1 MRKTS
6 RICPKQGFNCIAGI
20 KVLFLVAKKNT
31 ETVKCFLCT
40 FYHGP
45 RFTFTS
51 LMQQH
56 YFKKIFEGV
65 WDSNFEQSEQVKFAK
80 FLSSAPNMVAPRGSL
95 NSWNQWINDPLLYE
109 SLFRPLLFWF
119 NVYFFTIFVSHIFL
133 DKLGLKNLKF
143 SELTEILY
151 WITLLLAY
159 YNFNVCFFK
168 LLSHNFG
175 QIWSQNQ
182 MFYKLTEI

>member
-6 RICPKQGFNCIAGI
+6 RICPKQGFNCIVGI
-20 KVLFLVAKKNT
+20 KILFLVAKKNT

-80 FLSSAPNMVAPRGSL
+80 FLSSAPNMMAPYGSL

-109 SLFRPLLFWF
+109 SLFQPLLFWF
-119 NVYFFTIFVSHIFL
+119 NVYFFKIFVSHIFL
-133 DKLGLKNLKF
+133 DKLGLK
-143 SELTEILY
+143 
-151 WITLLLAY
+151 
-159 YNFNVCFFK
+159 
-168 LLSHNFG
+168 
-175 QIWSQNQ
+175 IWSFLN
-182 MFYKLTEI
+182 

>member
-1 MRKTS
+1 MEKPKSSLQLRPPVQVNCMRKTS

-65 WDSNFEQSEQVKFAK
+65 WDSDFEQSEQVKFAK
-80 FLSSAPNMVAPRGSL
+80 FLSSAPNMVAPCGSL

-109 SLFRPLLFWF
+109 SLFQPLLFWF
-119 NVYFFTIFVSHIFL
+119 NVYFFKIFVSHIFL
-133 DKLGLKNLKF
+133 DKLGLK
-143 SELTEILY
+143 
-151 WITLLLAY
+151 
-159 YNFNVCFFK
+159 
-168 LLSHNFG
+168 
-175 QIWSQNQ
+175 IWSFLN
-182 MFYKLTEI
+182 